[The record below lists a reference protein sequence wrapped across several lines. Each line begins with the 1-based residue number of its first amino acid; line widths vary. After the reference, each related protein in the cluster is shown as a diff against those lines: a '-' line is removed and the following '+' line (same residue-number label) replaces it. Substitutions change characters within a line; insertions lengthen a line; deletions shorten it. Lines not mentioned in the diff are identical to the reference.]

1 MADSVLVIGVRHLG
15 RAIAEHFA
23 RQGATVG
30 LLARTA
36 SDVEATAESVRALGG
51 TPVPVAGD
59 LTRREDLHRAVAAL
73 HDQAGEIHLAVNA
86 VSPGGR
92 FGSRPF
98 LELEDSDLDLGLQI
112 SVRGAFVFLQEMGR
126 VMAEAGQGC
135 LVQVGT
141 SSGLRVKEGFGGLGA
156 VQHAL
161 RALTLVAARE
171 LRASRVHVVH
181 LPCDG
186 GIESAKSQ
194 GFLSRVGP
202 EKMIPQ
208 EEVARAVE
216 FVYRQSPRAWTH
228 ELVLRPIGGE
238 WTAPV

>member
-1 MADSVLVIGVRHLG
+1 VSDRVLIIGVRHLG

-30 LLARTA
+30 LMARTA
-36 SDVEATAESVRALGG
+36 ADVEAAAASITELGG
-51 TPVPVAGD
+51 AAVPLVGD
-59 LTRREDLHRAVAAL
+59 LTRREDLVRALEAL
-73 HDQAGEIHLAVNA
+73 RERAGGIDLAVNA
-86 VSPGGR
+86 ITPGGR
-92 FGSRPF
+92 FGHRPF
-98 LELEDSDLDLGLQI
+98 LELEDSDLELGLQI
-112 SVRGAFVFLQEMGR
+112 SVRGAFVFLQEAGK
-126 VMAEAGQGC
+126 VMAAAGRGC
-135 LVQVGT
+135 LVQIGT

-161 RALTLVAARE
+161 RALTLSAARE
-171 LRASRVHVVH
+171 LRPAQVHVAH

-194 GFLSRVGP
+194 GYLARVGADR
-202 EKMIPQ
+202 MIPQ

-216 FVYRQSPRAWTH
+216 YLYRQSPRAWSH
-228 ELVLRPIGGE
+228 ELVLRPWGSD